1 MPDIRRPLSALPA
14 LAALA
19 LLWGTPVGAATT
31 TAPAPASAPAPATA
45 VAAASPPTAAAADP
59 TLFTLT
65 PEQWRA
71 LRLLSQPLA
80 GPAAAASAPD
90 APAAAAG
97 LRSRHPGRV
106 VVPESR
112 QRVLA
117 APVAALVERLQVGV
131 GDEVRA
137 GQVLATLRSPAA
149 QDLQREAQA
158 AAMQA
163 ELAQSTLTRDQRLF
177 DEGLI
182 AAARL
187 EATRSQARQ
196 ATLLADDR
204 RRALAQAGAAAQ
216 ANGGVVTLTAP
227 ISGTV
232 IERQA
237 TVGQRLE
244 AAAPLLRIAALD
256 TLWVELQVPVREA
269 AALRVGDAVQLD
281 EPALPARV
289 IAIARAVDAASQTVM
304 VRAAVQA
311 PAAATAALR
320 VGQGVQAQL
329 LRTPAG
335 GHTVPAGAVVQH
347 GGRDWVFAD
356 LGGGRLRA
364 LPVQVLQR
372 SGQGVLLRPAE
383 PGQTP
388 AQTPGLAPDTRLVVQ
403 GTASL
408 KALLATAL
416 P

>member
-1 MPDIRRPLSALPA
+1 MPEPRRTLPV

-19 LLWGTPVGAATT
+19 LLCGSVAPAIGGTSTPAATPSAPAAATT
-31 TAPAPASAPAPATA
+31 GAAPAP
-45 VAAASPPTAAAADP
+45 AAADP
-59 TLFTLT
+59 TLFTLST
-65 PEQWRA
+65 EQQRA
-71 LRLLSQPLA
+71 LRLVSQPIA
-80 GPAAAASAPD
+80 
-90 APAAAAG
+90 AAAAG
-97 LRSRHPGRV
+97 ASAPAAPQAGTGTLRSRHPGRV

-187 EATRSQARQ
+187 EATRAQARQ

-289 IAIARAVDAASQTVM
+289 IAIARAVDATSQTVM

-320 VGQGVQAQL
+320 VGQGVQAEL
-329 LRTPAG
+329 LRAPTAG
-335 GHTVPAGAVVQH
+335 LAVPAGAVVQH
-347 GGRDWVFAD
+347 GGRNWVFAD

-372 SGQGVLLRPAE
+372 SGQGVLVRPAE
-383 PGQTP
+383 P
-388 AQTPGLAPDTRLVVQ
+388 AQAPGLAADTRLVVQ

-408 KALLATAL
+408 KALLAAAL

>member
-1 MPDIRRPLSALPA
+1 MPEPRRTLPV

-19 LLWGTPVGAATT
+19 LLCGSVAPAIGGTSTPAATPSAPAAATT
-31 TAPAPASAPAPATA
+31 GAAPAP
-45 VAAASPPTAAAADP
+45 AADP
-59 TLFTLT
+59 TLFTLST
-65 PEQWRA
+65 EQQRA
-71 LRLLSQPLA
+71 LRLVSQPIA
-80 GPAAAASAPD
+80 
-90 APAAAAG
+90 AAAAG
-97 LRSRHPGRV
+97 ASAPAAPQAGTGTLRSRHPGRV

-149 QDLQREAQA
+149 QDLQREAQS

-187 EATRSQARQ
+187 EATRVQARQ

-269 AALRVGDAVQLD
+269 ATLRVGDAVQLD

-320 VGQGVQAQL
+320 VGQGVQAEL
-329 LRTPAG
+329 LRAPTAG
-335 GHTVPAGAVVQH
+335 LAVPAGAVVQH

-372 SGQGVLLRPAE
+372 SGQGVLVRPAE
-383 PGQTP
+383 P
-388 AQTPGLAPDTRLVVQ
+388 AQTPGLAADTRLVVQ

-408 KALLATAL
+408 KALLAAAL

>member
-1 MPDIRRPLSALPA
+1 MPDIRRSLSALPV

-19 LLWGTPVGAATT
+19 LLWGG
-31 TAPAPASAPAPATA
+31 PAGSAPAPATPA
-45 VAAASPPTAAAADP
+45 ASAPQPAAAASDP

-65 PEQWRA
+65 PEQLRA
-71 LRLLSQPLA
+71 LRLVSQPLA
-80 GPAAAASAPD
+80 GPATAASAPD
-90 APAAAAG
+90 GAAASG

-187 EATRSQARQ
+187 EATRAQARQ

-216 ANGGVVTLTAP
+216 ANGGVVTLTSP

-320 VGQGVQAQL
+320 VGQGVQAEL
-329 LRTPAG
+329 LRAPTAG
-335 GHTVPAGAVVQH
+335 LAVPAGAVVQH

-372 SGQGVLLRPAE
+372 SGQGVLVRPAE
-383 PGQTP
+383 PT
-388 AQTPGLAPDTRLVVQ
+388 QTPGLVADTRLVVQ